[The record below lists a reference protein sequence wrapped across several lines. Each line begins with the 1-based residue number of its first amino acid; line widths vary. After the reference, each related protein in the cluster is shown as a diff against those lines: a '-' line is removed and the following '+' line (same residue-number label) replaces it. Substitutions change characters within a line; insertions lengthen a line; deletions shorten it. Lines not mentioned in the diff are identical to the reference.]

1 MSFSGD
7 TLSGTPTA
15 PGSYP
20 VTVTAT
26 DAGSTGT
33 GAPFSTAQ
41 NYTINVSAPTIVL
54 DPATL
59 PDPVAGAAYAQSV
72 SANGGMA
79 PYSFAVTAGAL
90 PAGISLSTAGA
101 LSGSATQVGTFSF
114 TVTATDANGQTGSRA
129 YTFSV
134 APPALTLSPAPGTL
148 TAPYGAPYSQVFTTG
163 GGTGPYSY
171 ALTGA
176 LPAGM
181 SFSGDTL
188 SGTPTAPGSYPV
200 TVTATDAGSTG
211 TGAPFSIAQNY
222 TINVPAPTI
231 VVDPATLPDPV
242 AGAAYAQSVSANGGV
257 APYSFAVTAGALPA
271 GISLSTAG
279 ALSGSATQVGSFSF
293 TVTATDANGQTGSR
307 AYTFSVAAP
316 TLTMTPAPGTLN
328 APYGAAF
335 SQTFGAGGGTGPYSY
350 ALTGTLPAGM
360 SFSGDTLSGTPTAPG
375 SYPITVIATA
385 LGLTGVG
392 APFSI
397 AQNYT
402 INVPA
407 PTIALAPA
415 TLPNTTAG
423 LAYSASLSA
432 TGGVAPYS
440 FAVTAG
446 ALPNGLA
453 LASNGTLSG
462 TSISSG
468 IFNFT
473 ITATDAFGQT
483 ANLAYSVVVAVPTLA
498 LTPTTLPAGTSGNAY
513 NQTITVAGGIAPYTV
528 TLSGTLPAGLAF
540 DATSRSFSG
549 TPTQA
554 GSFNV
559 DVTATDSTGG
569 TPATVTTSYTLTI
582 AVPTLT
588 LTPAAGGLPDGIGG
602 VAYQQVFH
610 AGNGVA
616 PYAYAIGGGALPA
629 GLTLDPT
636 TGALN
641 GVPTVAG
648 SFNFSIRATDSTT
661 GTAGTIVQ
669 AYTLA
674 LSAPAITISP
684 EALPA
689 GMLGAP
695 FDSRLAASGGTAP
708 YQFQLIDG
716 TLPAGVALD
725 ADGRLHGTAKTS
737 GTFAVTVRAV
747 DALGF
752 SGTRTLNL
760 VISMRPDPSQDAD
773 IRGLLEAQ
781 VATARRLSDA
791 QANNFRNRMESL
803 HGGAEA
809 KGIANRLSLAA
820 RTACLPD
827 LQDASGLRCH
837 GPGDIGASPTPDY
850 SAATDEPAA
859 KANPRPFGAWIGG
872 SIRTGSMDARG
883 MGDGVDFE
891 TDGISA
897 GVDHRFSP
905 TFVAGLGVGYGRDA
919 SRVGDGG
926 ARLDA
931 RATTF
936 AGYASYHPA
945 GRIYVDALIGHQSLD
960 YRMRREAVS
969 DATLSGQR
977 NGNQWFTSLTLG
989 AEYAPVP
996 DWTLTPYGRYD
1007 ASRATLGGYSEAGD
1021 AVYALRYEAMDVN
1034 GRTGSIGLRLDGG
1047 IAMHWGTLQP
1057 QLRLEY
1063 QHDFQRTRLPCSS
1076 TPTAWA
1082 RSTEP
1087 TSPASTAIASCWE
1100 WGYCCVSMRAG
1111 APASSIVACRA
1122 ATAATT
1128 ASTSAWKRGS
1138 DPRLAAA
1145 ANEEPSSDA
1154 GKCPRR
1160 FFHVDQRAGSS
1171 SSARS
1176 TWSAS
1181 SGCAA
1186 ATGCRLSPWNHLR
1199 SVPSGARKC
1208 GISPVPRRWLIS
1220 R

>member
-1 MSFSGD
+1 
-7 TLSGTPTA
+7 
-15 PGSYP
+15 
-20 VTVTAT
+20 
-26 DAGSTGT
+26 
-33 GAPFSTAQ
+33 
-41 NYTINVSAPTIVL
+41 
-54 DPATL
+54 
-59 PDPVAGAAYAQSV
+59 
-72 SANGGMA
+72 
-79 PYSFAVTAGAL
+79 
-90 PAGISLSTAGA
+90 
-101 LSGSATQVGTFSF
+101 
-114 TVTATDANGQTGSRA
+114 
-129 YTFSV
+129 
-134 APPALTLSPAPGTL
+134 LTMTPAPGTL
-148 TAPYGAPYSQVFTTG
+148 SAPYGAAFSQTFSAA

-171 ALTGA
+171 ALTGT

-242 AGAAYAQSVSANGGV
+242 AGGAYAQSVSATGGV

-293 TVTATDANGQTGSR
+293 TVTAADANGQAGSR
-307 AYTFSVAAP
+307 PYTFSVAAP
-316 TLTMTPAPGTLN
+316 TLTMTPAPGTLS

-335 SQTFGAGGGTGPYSY
+335 SQTFSAAGGTGPYSY

-432 TGGVAPYS
+432 SGGVAPYS

-528 TLSGTLPAGLAF
+528 TLSGTLPAGLVF

-616 PYAYAIGGGALPA
+616 PYVYAIGGGALPA

-669 AYTLA
+669 AYALA
-674 LSAPAITISP
+674 LSAPAIAISP
-684 EALPA
+684 ETLPA

-725 ADGRLHGTAKTS
+725 ADGRLHGTARTS

-781 VATARRLSDA
+781 IATARRLSDA

-809 KGIANRLSLAA
+809 TGIANRLSLAA
-820 RTACLPD
+820 RPSCLPD

-837 GPGDIGASPTPDY
+837 GPSDIGASPTPDY
-850 SAATDEPAA
+850 SAATDAPAA

-883 MGDGVDFE
+883 RGDGADFE

-905 TFVAGLGVGYGRDA
+905 TFAAGLGVGYGRDA

-936 AGYASYHPA
+936 AGYASYHPT
-945 GRIYVDALIGHQSLD
+945 GRIYVDALIGYQSLD
-960 YRMRREAVS
+960 YRMRREAVN

-1007 ASRATLGGYSEAGD
+1007 ASRATLDGYSEAGD
-1021 AVYALRYEAMDVN
+1021 AVYALRYEAMDVD

-1063 QHDFQRTRLPCSS
+1063 QHDFQSDAFALLQYADGLGP
-1076 TPTAWA
+1076 
-1082 RSTEP
+1082 
-1087 TSPASTAIASCWE
+1087 I
-1100 WGYCCVSMRAG
+1100 YRAG
-1111 APASSIVACRA
+1111 LTGFDRNRFMLGMGLLLRVDEGW
-1122 ATAATT
+1122 
-1128 ASTSAWKRGS
+1128 STRIEYRGLQGGNS
-1138 DPRLAAA
+1138 RDHGV
-1145 ANEEPSSDA
+1145 N
-1154 GKCPRR
+1154 
-1160 FFHVDQRAGSS
+1160 
-1171 SSARS
+1171 
-1176 TWSAS
+1176 
-1181 SGCAA
+1181 
-1186 ATGCRLSPWNHLR
+1186 LSVEKGL
-1199 SVPSGARKC
+1199 
-1208 GISPVPRRWLIS
+1208 
-1220 R
+1220 